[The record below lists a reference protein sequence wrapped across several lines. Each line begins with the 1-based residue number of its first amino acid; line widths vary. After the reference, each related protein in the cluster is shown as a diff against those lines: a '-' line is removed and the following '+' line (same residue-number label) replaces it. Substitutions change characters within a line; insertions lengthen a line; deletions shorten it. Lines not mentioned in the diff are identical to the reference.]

1 VRVLNIAAR
10 ESLTGDDVRAEGSTI
25 MEFTPAGGCACAVLS
40 LIVIATACPAATAHP
55 MPQAPAERSL
65 SDGASKIVAAL
76 RLRRDIGRL
85 CGDGDGE
92 AFRDAMREVVINLMM
107 SGAIE
112 GNPRTDAESAADFF
126 QTHCGQTGAAA
137 RDVGRTASSSLR

>member
-1 VRVLNIAAR
+1 
-10 ESLTGDDVRAEGSTI
+10 
-25 MEFTPAGGCACAVLS
+25 
-40 LIVIATACPAATAHP
+40 